1 MIKKTL
7 FTLGLILLVMIL
19 TGIDVNMTIAEDILR
34 TVNVKIEEDRN
45 DNIWRVRDNEGKNM
59 GTIKVKKAD
68 RINWQAKGSDMKF
81 TFSKDVNQYFN
92 FDEEMFKDG
101 KSQEITDRQM
111 LSVTLK
117 SDAPADTLIY
127 QVYVVE
133 ADTFVVGDSP
143 PKVIIN

>member
-1 MIKKTL
+1 MIKKIL
-7 FTLGLILLVMIL
+7 FTLGLMLLVL
-19 TGIDVNMTIAEDILR
+19 LFTGIGINMTTAEDILR

-45 DNIWRVRDNEGKNM
+45 DNTWRVRDNEGKNM

-68 RINWQAKGSDMKF
+68 NINWQAKGSDMVF

-92 FDEEMFKDG
+92 FDEEVFKDG
-101 KSQEITDRQM
+101 KSQEISDSQKLR
-111 LSVTLK
+111 VTLK
-117 SDAPADTLIY
+117 SDAPKDTLIY

>member
-1 MIKKTL
+1 MFKKSL
-7 FTLGLILLVMIL
+7 FTFGLILLVLIF
-19 TGIDVNMTIAEDILR
+19 TDIGINMTIAEDTLR

-45 DNIWRVRDNEGKNM
+45 DNTWRVRDNEGKNR
-59 GTIKVKKAD
+59 GTMKVKRMD
-68 RINWQAKGSDMKF
+68 TINWQAKGSDMVF
-81 TFSKDVNQYFN
+81 TFSKDVNQYFT

-101 KSQEITDRQM
+101 KSQELTESKKLR
-111 LSVTLK
+111 VTLK
-117 SDAPADTLIY
+117 SDAPQDTLVY